1 MKCPN
6 CNETL
11 LIAERHKV
19 EIDYCPACRGV
30 WLDRGELDKLLQ
42 FAEANSSGNPN
53 YGDHSN
59 NRGNDNRNAS
69 DRIDYK
75 YEDRRDGRY
84 DNYAHGH
91 KKKKKSFL
99 SDIFDFD

>member
-11 LIAERHKV
+11 LITERHKV
-19 EIDYCPACRGV
+19 EIDYCPSCRGV

-42 FAEANSSGNPN
+42 FAEANTAGSPT
-53 YGDHSN
+53 YQDHSN
-59 NRGNDNRNAS
+59 NRDNDNHYAS
-69 DRIDYK
+69 DKSGNR
-75 YEDRRDGRY
+75 YEDRRDDY
-84 DNYAHGH
+84 DKHQYGH

-99 SDIFDFD
+99 SDMFDFD